1 MITGNKI
8 NLTSLQEKDLEMIRN
23 WRNKYKHNF
32 YDESYIT
39 KEKQREFYN
48 NLKQSS
54 DYFFIIRLK
63 DETPIGTIALYDLRL
78 DDRSATL
85 GRFLLLDEYRGQ
97 GIATEA
103 VTLVTEFADK
113 LRLWKIRV
121 DCKEDN
127 IDAIRVYERCGYI
140 KRPIVCFERINHSYN
155 WNIPMKVISYDDMS
169 ETGYEGQNTNIKVS
183 DIDQW
188 RLSGKE

>member
-1 MITGNKI
+1 MNTVDKKGDFMLIGDKI
-8 NLTSLQEKDLEMIRN
+8 NLTALQKDDLEMIRQ
-23 WRNKYKHNF
+23 WRNQYKHNF

-48 NLKQSS
+48 NLQQSS

-63 DETPIGTIALYDLRL
+63 DNTPVGTIALYDLRL

-85 GRFLLLDEYRGQ
+85 GRFLLLDNYRGQ

-103 VTLVTEFADK
+103 VNLITELADRI
-113 LRLWKIRV
+113 RLWKIRV

-140 KRPIVCFERINHSYN
+140 RREIICFERINHKHD
-155 WNIPMKVISYDDMS
+155 WNIPMKVSSYDDLS
-169 ETGYEGQNTNIKVS
+169 PDGYEGTCSNV
-183 DIDQW
+183 
-188 RLSGKE
+188 R